1 MKKIL
6 AVLFAVLWI
15 SASSVV
21 VLAAPSPTAPV
32 IYNVTVEAQQG
43 GSAHSSVDTMQQ
55 GDQVI
60 LTATVDD
67 GYIFTTWNIS
77 GEYEIVEGTLSSER
91 IVVRPGSDIYATAG
105 FKAVSA
111 DVPTSPTEGPAPG
124 PGNDS
129 PTSPQTGYDGFVFA
143 GLSVLLLLG
152 VTLFA
157 VKTRSAKAK

>member
-15 SASSVV
+15 SVSSVAA
-21 VLAAPSPTAPV
+21 LAAPSPTAPV

-43 GSAHSSVDTMQQ
+43 GSVHSSVETVQQ

-77 GEYEIVEGTLSSER
+77 GEYEIIEGSLSSER
-91 IVVRPGSDIYATAG
+91 IVVRPDSDIHATAG
-105 FKAVSA
+105 FKAASA

-143 GLSVLLLLG
+143 GLSVLLLSG
-152 VTLFA
+152 IVLFA

>member
-6 AVLFAVLWI
+6 AVLFAVLLI
-15 SASSVV
+15 SVSSVAA
-21 VLAAPSPTAPV
+21 LAAPSPTAPV

-43 GSAHSSVDTMQQ
+43 GSVHSFVETVQQ

-77 GEYEIVEGTLSSER
+77 GEYEIIEGSLSSER
-91 IVVRPGSDIYATAG
+91 IVVRPDSDIHATAG
-105 FKAVSA
+105 FKAASA

-143 GLSVLLLLG
+143 GLSVLLLSG
-152 VTLFA
+152 IVLFA

>member
-6 AVLFAVLWI
+6 AVLFAVLLI
-15 SASSVV
+15 SVSSVEA
-21 VLAAPSPTAPV
+21 LAAPSPTAPV

-43 GSAHSSVDTMQQ
+43 GSVHSSVETVQQ

-77 GEYEIVEGTLSSER
+77 GEYEIIEGSLSSER
-91 IVVRPGSDIYATAG
+91 IVVRPDSDIHATAG
-105 FKAVSA
+105 FKAASA

-143 GLSVLLLLG
+143 GLSVLLLSG
-152 VTLFA
+152 IVLFA

>member
-6 AVLFAVLWI
+6 AVLFAVLLI
-15 SASSVV
+15 SVSSVAA
-21 VLAAPSPTAPV
+21 LAAPSPTAPV

-43 GSAHSSVDTMQQ
+43 GSVHSSVETVQQ

-77 GEYEIVEGTLSSER
+77 GEYEIIEGSLSSER
-91 IVVRPGSDIYATAG
+91 IVVRPDSDIHATAG
-105 FKAVSA
+105 FKAASA

-143 GLSVLLLLG
+143 GLSVLLLSG
-152 VTLFA
+152 IVLFA

>member
-6 AVLFAVLWI
+6 AVLFAVLLI
-15 SASSVV
+15 SVSSVAA
-21 VLAAPSPTAPV
+21 LAAPSPTAPV

-43 GSAHSSVDTMQQ
+43 GSVHSSVETVQQ

-77 GEYEIVEGTLSSER
+77 GEYEIIEGSLSSER
-91 IVVRPGSDIYATAG
+91 IVVRPDSDIHATAG
-105 FKAVSA
+105 VKAASA

-143 GLSVLLLLG
+143 GLSMLLLSG
-152 VTLFA
+152 IVLFA
-157 VKTRSAKAK
+157 VTTRSAKAK

>member
-6 AVLFAVLWI
+6 AVLFAVLLI
-15 SASSVV
+15 SVSSVAA
-21 VLAAPSPTAPV
+21 LAAPSPTAPV

-43 GSAHSSVDTMQQ
+43 GSVHSSVETVQQ

-77 GEYEIVEGTLSSER
+77 GEYEIIEGSLSSER
-91 IVVRPGSDIYATAG
+91 IVVRPDSDIHATAG
-105 FKAVSA
+105 FKAASA

-143 GLSVLLLLG
+143 GLSMLLLSG
-152 VTLFA
+152 IVLFA

>member
-6 AVLFAVLWI
+6 AVLFAVLLI
-15 SASSVV
+15 SVSSVAA
-21 VLAAPSPTAPV
+21 LAAPSPTAPV

-43 GSAHSSVDTMQQ
+43 GSVHSSVETVQQ

-77 GEYEIVEGTLSSER
+77 GEYEIVEGSLSSER
-91 IVVRPGSDIYATAG
+91 IVVRPDSDIHATAG
-105 FKAVSA
+105 FKAASA

-143 GLSVLLLLG
+143 GLSVLLLSG
-152 VTLFA
+152 IVLFA

>member
-6 AVLFAVLWI
+6 AVLFAVLLI
-15 SASSVV
+15 SVSSVAA
-21 VLAAPSPTAPV
+21 LAAPSPTAPV

-43 GSAHSSVDTMQQ
+43 GSVHSSVETVQQ

-77 GEYEIVEGTLSSER
+77 GEYEIIEGSLSSER
-91 IVVRPGSDIYATAG
+91 IVVRPDSDIHATAG
-105 FKAVSA
+105 FKAASA

-143 GLSVLLLLG
+143 GLRL
-152 VTLFA
+152 
-157 VKTRSAKAK
+157 

>member
-6 AVLFAVLWI
+6 AVLFAVLLI
-15 SASSVV
+15 SVSSVAA
-21 VLAAPSPTAPV
+21 LAAPSPTAPV

-43 GSAHSSVDTMQQ
+43 GSAHSSVETVQQ

-77 GEYEIVEGTLSSER
+77 GEYEIIEGSLSSER
-91 IVVRPGSDIYATAG
+91 IVVRPDSDIHATAG
-105 FKAVSA
+105 FKAASA

-143 GLSVLLLLG
+143 GLSVLLLSG
-152 VTLFA
+152 IVLFA

>member
-6 AVLFAVLWI
+6 AVLFAVLLI
-15 SASSVV
+15 SVSSVAA
-21 VLAAPSPTAPV
+21 LAAPSPTAPV

-43 GSAHSSVDTMQQ
+43 GSVHSSVETVQQ

-67 GYIFTTWNIS
+67 RYIFTTWNIS
-77 GEYEIVEGTLSSER
+77 GEYEIIEGSLSSER
-91 IVVRPGSDIYATAG
+91 IVVRPDSDIHATAG
-105 FKAVSA
+105 FKAASA

-143 GLSVLLLLG
+143 GLSVLLLSG
-152 VTLFA
+152 IVLFA

>member
-6 AVLFAVLWI
+6 AVLFAVLLI
-15 SASSVV
+15 SVSSVAA
-21 VLAAPSPTAPV
+21 LAAPSPTAPV
-32 IYNVTVEAQQG
+32 IYNVTVETQQG
-43 GSAHSSVDTMQQ
+43 GSVHSSVETVQQ

-77 GEYEIVEGTLSSER
+77 GEYEIIEGSLSSER
-91 IVVRPGSDIYATAG
+91 IVVRPDSDIHATAG
-105 FKAVSA
+105 FKAASA

-143 GLSVLLLLG
+143 GLSVLLLSG
-152 VTLFA
+152 IVLFA

>member
-6 AVLFAVLWI
+6 AVLFAVLLI
-15 SASSVV
+15 SVSSVAA
-21 VLAAPSPTAPV
+21 LAAPSPTAPV

-43 GSAHSSVDTMQQ
+43 GSVHSSVETVQQ

-77 GEYEIVEGTLSSER
+77 GEYEIIEGSLSSER
-91 IVVRPGSDIYATAG
+91 IVVRPDSDIHATAG
-105 FKAVSA
+105 FKAASA
-111 DVPTSPTEGPAPG
+111 DVPTSPTEGPASG

-143 GLSVLLLLG
+143 GLSVLLLSG
-152 VTLFA
+152 IVLFA